1 MRISGLTGRAQWKPL
16 SPRRGWRDPRRTVGG
31 SRAVRR
37 IGARFLPALVSVHNG
52 DVVAPDEIPA
62 FLAEIALVR
71 ACSERLAAET
81 RPPDRTV
88 ESHRHHIC
96 GRLDGIEA
104 SARYA
109 QGAGGGLLI
118 W

>member
-1 MRISGLTGRAQWKPL
+1 MDPARPESWRTTV
-16 SPRRGWRDPRRTVGG
+16 RGA
-31 SRAVRR
+31 RAVRR
-37 IGARFLPALVSVHNG
+37 IGAGFLPALVGVRDG

-62 FLAEIALVR
+62 FLAEIAPVR
-71 ACSERLAAET
+71 AYSEQLAVEI

-88 ESHRHHIC
+88 ESHRHHVF
-96 GRLDGIEA
+96 GRLAGVEA
-104 SARYA
+104 RARYA

>member
-1 MRISGLTGRAQWKPL
+1 MHH
-16 SPRRGWRDPRRTVGG
+16 D
-31 SRAVRR
+31 
-37 IGARFLPALVSVHNG
+37 

-62 FLAEIALVR
+62 YLAGIALVR
-71 ACSERLAAET
+71 AYSERLAAET

-88 ESHRHHIC
+88 ESHCRHIS

-104 SARYA
+104 SARFA